1 MQFTIRTPNLQFRNG
16 LSRRPRTT
24 AIILHHLA
32 ADADIETVH
41 RWHLGNGW
49 AGIGYHFQ
57 VDLDGRISQGR
68 PAGTIGAHAA
78 NHNSET
84 IGIACRGDYH
94 NTLRYMPDIQQ
105 KALLWLIRH
114 LRGIYGAIPI
124 QGHRERMATACPGQF
139 FPLDEI
145 RKQAESEGTDMTE
158 EAVRN
163 LITQTVGELLS
174 GAGTKPSPWA
184 KPEWER
190 AIEAEITDGTRPRG
204 FVTREEAAIMAYR
217 ARRTR

>member
-1 MQFTIRTPNLQFRNG
+1 MQFTIQNPNLQFRNQ
-16 LSRRPRTT
+16 LSRRTRTN

-32 ADADIETVH
+32 ADVDVETVH

-57 VDLDGRISQGR
+57 VDLDGRIWQGR
-68 PAGTIGAHAA
+68 PIDTVGAHTLG
-78 NHNSET
+78 HNSET
-84 IGIACRGDYH
+84 IGIACRGDFH
-94 NTLRYMPDIQQ
+94 NVIRQMPARQRE
-105 KALLWLIRH
+105 ALLWLIRH
-114 LRGIYGAIPI
+114 IRGSYGMIPI
-124 QGHRERMATACPGQF
+124 NGHRERAATACPGQF

-145 RKQAESEGTDMTE
+145 RRQAEQEETGMTE

-163 LITQTVGELLS
+163 IVNQMLQETLA

-204 FVTREEAAIMAYR
+204 YVTREEAAIMAYR
-217 ARRTR
+217 ARSVR